1 MANILTM
8 LPTLEGDEF
17 TFIQNLTKDMTE
29 TQVQQFAMIYGA
41 RRREP
46 QTLLLVTLIAFV
58 GAAGVQ
64 RFLVRQIGMGILY
77 LFTWGFCC
85 IGTIIDL
92 VNHRSLAFEFN
103 WKVAQEV
110 AIMVKSM

>member
-17 TFIQNLTKDMTE
+17 NFVQNLTKDMTE

-46 QTLLLVTLIAFV
+46 QTLLLTTLIAFV

-85 IGTIIDL
+85 VGTIIDL
-92 VNHRSLAFEFN
+92 VNHRTLAFEFN

-110 AIMVKSM
+110 ATMVKSM

>member
-1 MANILTM
+1 MSNILM
-8 LPTLEGDEF
+8 LLPTLEGDEF
-17 TFIQNLTKDMTE
+17 TFVQNLTKEMTE
-29 TQVQQFAMIYGA
+29 QQMTQFALIYGA

-46 QTLLLVTLIAFV
+46 QTLLLTTLLAFV

-92 VNHRSLAFEFN
+92 INHRSLAFEFN

-110 AIMVKSM
+110 ARMVKTM

>member
-1 MANILTM
+1 MANILTL
-8 LPTLEGDEF
+8 LPTIEGNEY
-17 TFIQNLTKDMTE
+17 TFVQNLVKEMTE
-29 TQVQQFAMIYGA
+29 TQIQQFAMIYGA

-46 QTLLLVTLIAFV
+46 QTILLVTLIAFV
-58 GAAGVQ
+58 GFAGVQ
-64 RFLVRQIGMGILY
+64 RFMLRQIGMGIVY

-92 VNHRSLAFEFN
+92 VNHRSMTFEYN

-110 AIMVKSM
+110 AMMVKTM